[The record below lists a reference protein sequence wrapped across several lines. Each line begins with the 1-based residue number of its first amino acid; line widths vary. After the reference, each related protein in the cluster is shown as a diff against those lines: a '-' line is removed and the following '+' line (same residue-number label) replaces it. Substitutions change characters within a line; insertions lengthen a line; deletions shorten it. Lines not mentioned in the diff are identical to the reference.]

1 MNSLPK
7 LGPITRLL
15 GLALP
20 LVLAACGGTSTSLSG
35 TAATGA
41 PVVGGTVNVKCAGGP
56 AQSTTTADAG
66 TWQVSMAG
74 QTLPCKV
81 KVSGG
86 NLAPGQAFHSLAVD
100 LGTVNITPVTDLV
113 VANLATRAPGTWFDD
128 DSPAEFQKISKTSV
142 DAALVKV
149 REALPTLGTL
159 ATVNPLTASFKAEKG
174 DALDNVLEA
183 IKTAIP
189 DYSALLAAAQ
199 GAAFK
204 TYAET
209 YASALSTALAN
220 AAASGSSETGST
232 GSGGNSSGGFACKF
246 PTSQSRSPTAQE
258 FALYVKTYSGDVYS
272 GSTTSTAAAEL
283 KADGQLVV
291 NGKSYAPSS
300 YCFDTVIGSTD
311 YGNTLYVEF
320 PEGKADLWQK
330 KGEHATQLNAPGTG
344 NLVLA
349 VKVNGISAPSVSIT
363 GVPKPANQSEFCS
376 GVGSSSSPTSLSNAL
391 GAVGS
396 FTINSCTFANNV
408 GTVSATLTITS
419 PISLSTPY
427 SVTYT
432 YE

>member
-7 LGPITRLL
+7 LGLVTRLL

-20 LVLAACGGTSTSLSG
+20 LALVACGGTSTSLSG

-41 PVVGGTVNVKCAGGP
+41 PVAGGTVNVKCAGGP

-86 NLAPGQAFHSLAVD
+86 NLASGQAFHSMAVD

-142 DAALVKV
+142 DAALAKV

-189 DYSALLAAAQ
+189 DYSALLIAAQ
-199 GAAFK
+199 GAGFK
-204 TYAET
+204 AYAET
-209 YASALSTALAN
+209 YAGALSTALAS
-220 AAASGSSETGST
+220 AASSGSS
-232 GSGGNSSGGFACKF
+232 GSGGTSSGGFTCKIAA
-246 PTSQSRSPTAQE
+246 SQLRSPTAQE
-258 FALYVKTYSGDVYS
+258 FALYVKTYSGDVGT
-272 GSTTSTAAAEL
+272 GSTYSSASAEL
-283 KADGQLVV
+283 KADGQFVV

-300 YCFDTVIGSTD
+300 YCFDTVIGATD
-311 YGNTLYVEF
+311 YGNTLYVNF

-330 KGEHATQLNAPGTG
+330 NSQHATQLNAPGTG

-349 VKVNGISAPSVSIT
+349 IKVNGINAPSVSIT